1 MNNEFVLDIDKTVT
15 KLTGN
20 TLGRKIYDDQ
30 VAPYID
36 FNSDMTFIFPKSIDL
51 LGSSFIQG
59 FFKEIVKTI
68 TIRGVEEKVT
78 VISEIPNIK
87 DIIIMSL
94 LSKEGE

>member
-36 FNSDMTFIFPKSIDL
+36 FNSEMTFIFPKSIDL

-59 FFKEIVKTI
+59 FFNEIVKTI

-78 VISEIPNIK
+78 VISGIPNIK